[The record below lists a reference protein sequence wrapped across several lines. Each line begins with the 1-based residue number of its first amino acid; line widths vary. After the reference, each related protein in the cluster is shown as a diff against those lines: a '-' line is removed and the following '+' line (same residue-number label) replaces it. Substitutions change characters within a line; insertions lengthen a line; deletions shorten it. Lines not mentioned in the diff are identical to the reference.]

1 LDDNSQLLP
10 RDKLLRDKFTP
21 AETILFGVSLVM
33 FTMVCWIGDP
43 RSFWLLGGLLIVG
56 SLTPF
61 ILKTHQDTHPF
72 FIDRLWL
79 KFWRYTAPAWILSLQ
94 FSIGLIQNPLEP
106 LTIGPQVFQTIKP
119 INIWLPSTAADSST
133 WLTTLGFA
141 AAFITASALYII
153 PKSRYFFERLFPWL
167 CFGAVLVG
175 TYGYLQKSLGL
186 TKSLFT
192 NGTGAN
198 DFFAFFPYDGH
209 WAAFA
214 SLWCCACIAM
224 ALLSMRYDDSPDFI
238 ESVGPW
244 YLSGGVLLGA
254 SGFMV
259 QTPLPSAILLLTLA
273 SMLFI
278 FAVDFQTNKR
288 DTHHKKISVIS
299 GLAACL
305 FLSCGLFRIFQE
317 NAFSE
322 QNAALRRAAYDMFTA
337 SPIFGWG
344 IDSFGKLLPFYASDM
359 LLGQHSERASSDLL
373 QLLAECGIV
382 GLLIALA
389 FLAAFITHY
398 LRGQHNIR
406 LTNHL
411 FIGCGAVLLLAICDT
426 PLMSPAVFFS
436 FLTIFFS
443 ALRWANISRNKVDEV
458 DASRPQL
465 VTHESKRRVP
475 FFNTQ
480 YQEKEK

>member
-1 LDDNSQLLP
+1 
-10 RDKLLRDKFTP
+10 
-21 AETILFGVSLVM
+21 
-33 FTMVCWIGDP
+33 MVYWIGDP

-61 ILKTHQDTHPF
+61 ILKTHQETHPF
-72 FIDRLWL
+72 FIDRLWS
-79 KFWRYTAPAWILSLQ
+79 KFWLCTAPAWILSLQ
-94 FSIGLIQNPLEP
+94 FSLGLIQNPLDTF
-106 LTIGPQVFQTIKP
+106 TIGSLALQTIEP
-119 INIWLPSTAADSST
+119 INIWLPSSAADGST
-133 WLTTLGFA
+133 WLTTFGFA
-141 AAFITASALYII
+141 AAFATASMLYIV
-153 PKSRYFFERLFPWL
+153 PKSRAFFERLFPWL
-167 CFGAVLVG
+167 CFGAVIVG
-175 TYGYLQKSLGL
+175 ACGYLQKGLGL
-186 TKSLFT
+186 SKPLLT
-192 NGTGAN
+192 NGTDAT

-214 SLWCCACIAM
+214 SLWCCTCIAM

-238 ESVGPW
+238 ESVSPW
-244 YLSGGVLLGA
+244 YLSGGILLGA

-259 QTPLPSAILLLTLA
+259 QAPLASAMLLLTLA

-288 DTHHKKISVIS
+288 DSHHKTIAIIS

-305 FLSCGLFRIFQE
+305 FLTSGLYRIFQD

-322 QNAALRRAAYDMFTA
+322 QNTALRRAAYDMFAA

-344 IDSFGKLLPFYASDM
+344 IDSFEKLLPFYASDM
-359 LLGQHSERASSDLL
+359 LLGQHSDRASSDLL

-382 GLLIALA
+382 GLLITIT
-389 FLAAFITHY
+389 FLATFIIRY
-398 LRGQHNIR
+398 LRGKHDIR

-411 FIGCGAVLLLAICDT
+411 FIGCAAVLLLAICDT
-426 PLMSPAVFFS
+426 PFMSPAVFFS

-443 ALRWANISRNKVDEV
+443 ALRWAEISRNKIDEV